1 MNSQEIKSLIKENSG
16 RPYYVYGLFLPGG
29 NCFYVGKGSGERVLQ
44 HRKHSHS
51 EAVNAIFKRLGKKSP
66 DYEIFNFFATE
77 RAALLAET
85 DYQNKYLPNGVLVNK
100 IIGTEPINI
109 EVYEKPGV
117 KKGIINKCDDLID
130 KYDLKTSLRPN
141 ENESKKR
148 WEWFLEFLEGL
159 AGEKEKTKVL
169 VCEEEPKKA
178 DKERQALID
187 KTISDFETK
196 RLKAIQD
203 KKKELFSGKIPNR
216 RKSIRAKCLDC
227 SGWSYKEVANC
238 EFKDCPL
245 FPYRSGRGKQN
256 AKARA
261 KAIRKYCLWCVNGQK
276 KELLECPAIDCELW
290 PYRKYK
296 VERPI
301 KIKSL
306 PKKRHIEALSEAKT

>member
-1 MNSQEIKSLIKENSG
+1 M
-16 RPYYVYGLFLPGG
+16 
-29 NCFYVGKGSGERVLQ
+29 GKGSGERVLQ

-66 DYEIFNFFATE
+66 EYEIFNFFATE

-85 DYQNKYLPNGVLVNK
+85 DYQKKYLPNGVLVNK

-117 KKGIINKCDDLID
+117 KQGIINKCDDLID

-148 WEWFLEFLEGL
+148 WEWFLNFIEGL
-159 AGEKEKTKVL
+159 IEKQEKIKTITYDKKEQ
-169 VCEEEPKKA
+169 CETLDE
-178 DKERQALID
+178 ERQTLID
-187 KTISDFETK
+187 KAISYKE
-196 RLKAIQD
+196 
-203 KKKELFSGKIPNR
+203 KKILNR
-216 RKSIRAKCLDC
+216 RKAIRQKCLDC
-227 SGWSYKEVANC
+227 SGGSYKEVTAC

-245 FPYRSGRGKQN
+245 YPFRFGRGKQN

-261 KAIRKYCLWCVNGQK
+261 KAIRKYCLWFVDGQRNEMLK
-276 KELLECPAIDCELW
+276 CPSIDCELW
-290 PYRKYK
+290 PYRKSK

-301 KIKSL
+301 KIKPL
-306 PKKRHIEALSEAKT
+306 PKKRHIEALSEAEI